1 MANVEQRERCQLCEL
16 EVEGLNIA
24 MFVDEDDAP
33 LACLAVCDECLSA
46 GPKRVKAYLRKRAL
60 RS

>member
-1 MANVEQRERCQLCEL
+1 MADVEESARCELCEL

-24 MFVDEDDAP
+24 MFVDEDDTF
-33 LACLAVCDECLSA
+33 LACLAVCDACLSA

>member
-1 MANVEQRERCQLCEL
+1 MANVEERERCELCEL

-24 MFVDEDDAP
+24 TFVDEDGTP
-33 LACLAVCDECLSA
+33 LPCLWVCDECLSA

>member
-16 EVEGLNIA
+16 EVDGLNIA
-24 MFVDEDDAP
+24 MFVDEDGAP
-33 LACLAVCDECLSA
+33 LPCLWVCDECLSA

>member
-1 MANVEQRERCQLCEL
+1 MANVEERERCQLCEL
-16 EVEGLNIA
+16 EVEGINNA
-24 MFVDEDDAP
+24 MFVDKDDTL
-33 LACLAVCDECLSA
+33 LACLAVCDACLSA